1 MDDRRPEGFAT
12 LSMVGDRKV
21 RLSVIVVNYNSW
33 PDVVRLVDAVFADSA
48 FSPDRCEVV
57 VVDNA
62 SRGPIPG
69 ELSRPRPGLRLV
81 ARDENGGFAVG
92 VNAGWRESHGSW
104 LLLLN
109 PDVEIEPGFLN
120 RVLDRLDE
128 IDVNPADS
136 PGIVGFGLKNPDGT
150 RQGSVGIFPSLGR
163 TVLEQFIPRVRR
175 KYQADWRVRPGRVD
189 WVTGACMLV
198 NSRMIAELK
207 GMDED
212 FFLYHEE
219 VAFSR
224 AALNRGWRTDFD
236 PAVGVIHH
244 SPLQNRAV
252 SPKMRVITRHS
263 KLLYFLKHL
272 PRWQFLG
279 LFGIVAGEASLKRR
293 IAVLAGRDD
302 DARAWRAIGEI
313 ARSLRRGKL
322 VRGRDVLLIAE
333 AVEFSKSGGGEKC
346 TTRPTIAAEESEV
359 DEKDW
364 IS

>member
-1 MDDRRPEGFAT
+1 MNRAGNHKE
-12 LSMVGDRKV
+12 

-33 PDVVRLVDAVFADSA
+33 PDVVRLVDAVLSDPA
-48 FSPDRCEVV
+48 FSPEQCEVV

-62 SRGPIPG
+62 SQGPIPH

-81 ARDENGGFAVG
+81 ARPENGGFAVG
-92 VNAGWRESHGSW
+92 VNSGWRESHGSW

-109 PDVEIEPGFLN
+109 PDVEIEPGFLRRILN
-120 RVLDRLDE
+120 RLDE
-128 IDVNPADS
+128 IDSTSADP
-136 PGIVGFGLKNPDGT
+136 PGIIGFGLKNPDGT
-150 RQGSVGIFPSLGR
+150 WQGSVGVFPSLGR
-163 TVLEQFIPRVRR
+163 TLVEQFIPRVRR
-175 KYQADWRVRPGRVD
+175 KYQADWQVRPGRVD

-198 NSRMIAELK
+198 NSTMIAELN

-224 AALNRGWRTDFD
+224 AALNRGWRTEYD
-236 PAVGVIHH
+236 PTASVIHH

-272 PRWQFLG
+272 PRWQFLC

-293 IAVLAGRDD
+293 LALLRGCDE

-313 ARSLRRGKL
+313 AWNLRRGKI
-322 VRGRDVLLIAE
+322 VRGREVLLIAE
-333 AVEFSKSGGGEKC
+333 RVEISTPRETEEC
-346 TTRPTIAAEESEV
+346 ETRPTITVEERGL